1 MTAERLGGMI
11 GGVGSAA
18 GSRPVAGG
26 GVAGGVVAR
35 PGLFGRL
42 GGPARVTVVSAPA
55 GSGKTVLL
63 RSWIAGAGL
72 AGRAAWVPVGPGERD
87 PQRFWLSV
95 AGALRATGPGAGLV
109 RAVTGAPDLDGW
121 ALAEGLLSDLAP
133 LEEPVWLVVD
143 DVHELGKDAL
153 RQLELFLMRAPAG
166 LRLVLAA
173 RHDVR
178 LGLHRLRLEGGLA
191 ELRAGDLRFTLA
203 EAGEL
208 FAAAGVELGEPA
220 VAVLWERTEGWVAG
234 LRLAALALAGHRD
247 PGRFAA
253 EFSGSERTVAEYLL
267 AEVLD
272 RQPAAVRRL
281 LLRTSILGRVNGE
294 LADLLTGDEGGERVL
309 QDLEAAGA
317 FVVSLDADR
326 SWFRYHQMFAG
337 LLRLELRRTEPGEV
351 TGLHAAAAGWFAA
364 RGFTVEAVRHA
375 QAARDWTLAARL
387 LAGHWPA
394 LHLDGQA
401 ATVHELL
408 AGFPADL
415 PAADAGLAVVA
426 AADELAQ
433 GSLEAAERYL
443 ALAER
448 ESASG
453 PAGRGDYGRLLLG
466 VVRLLLD
473 RQRGNLPA
481 VVKEA
486 RELQA
491 MAEVADAAQPGLG
504 ADLSALALI
513 SLGSTEY
520 WATVSEDAEGYL
532 DRGIALARQGG
543 RPYLEFTGL
552 AYQALHEFY
561 HSFARAAERG
571 RQAVELAERHG
582 WAGDPAAGTAC
593 MVVALVLVCQGQPDA
608 AEPWVRRAERTL
620 TADTQPVA
628 VLSIRII
635 RGMLELVRDRNA
647 AALAALEAGEL
658 LSRRLAGPHYLVAR
672 IRALLVHA
680 LIRLGQAERAGQFL
694 AGLGEQD
701 RDRGE
706 VRVAA
711 AALRLAQGDPQGALA
726 ALVPVQEH
734 PVAED
739 YWGFW
744 RGRADML
751 EALARDTLGD
761 SDAADAALERALDLS
776 ERSGD
781 LTPFLLYPAAGLL
794 ERHARHRTAHAA
806 LVAEIRGLLAGTRA
820 GPQYGAPSPSRPEPL
835 LEPLSGSEA
844 RVLRYLPT
852 NLSGPEIARELSVST
867 NTVKTHIRHLYAK
880 FGTHHRA
887 EAVDLAR
894 ALGLLAPART
904 SPARR

>member
-1 MTAERLGGMI
+1 MGSLAESRSTAA
-11 GGVGSAA
+11 GGVS
-18 GSRPVAGG
+18 
-26 GVAGGVVAR
+26 GGVVAR

-63 RSWIAGAGL
+63 RSWIAEAGL
-72 AGRAAWVPVGPGERD
+72 AGRAAWVAAGQEEQD

-95 AGALRATGPGAGLV
+95 AGALRQTGSGAGLV
-109 RAVTGAPDLDGW
+109 QAVSAAPELDGW
-121 ALAEGLLSDLAP
+121 ALAERLLSDLAP
-133 LEEPVWLVVD
+133 LEDPVWLVVD
-143 DVHELGKDAL
+143 DVHELGPDAL
-153 RQLELFLMRAPAG
+153 RQLELLLMRAPAR
-166 LRLVLAA
+166 LRFVLAA

-178 LGLHRLRLEGGLA
+178 LGLHRLRLEGGLT
-191 ELRAGDLRFTLA
+191 ELRAGDLTFTLA

-208 FAAAGVELGEPA
+208 FTAAGVELDEPA
-220 VAVLWERTEGWVAG
+220 LAMLHERTEGWAAG
-234 LRLAALALAGHRD
+234 LRLAALALAGHPD

-272 RQPAAVRRL
+272 RQSERVRRL
-281 LLRTSILGRVNGE
+281 LLRTSILERVNGE
-294 LADLLTGDEGGERVL
+294 LADLLTGEGGGERVL

-317 FVVSLDADR
+317 FTVSLDPAR

-337 LLRLELRRTEPGEV
+337 LLRLELRRTVPGEV
-351 TGLHAAAAGWFAA
+351 AGLHAAAAGWFAA
-364 RGFTVEAVRHA
+364 RGFAVEAVRHA
-375 QAARDWTLAARL
+375 QAAGDWELAARL
-387 LAGHWPA
+387 LAGHWPG

-401 ATVHELL
+401 GAVHELL
-408 AGFPADL
+408 AGFPHGLA
-415 PAADAGLAVVA
+415 AADAGLAVVA

-448 ESASG
+448 QSASG
-453 PAGRGDYGRLLLG
+453 AGRGDCGRLLPG

-481 VVKEA
+481 VAADA

-520 WATVSEDAEGYL
+520 WATASQDAERCL

-552 AYQALHEFY
+552 AYQAAHEFY

-571 RQAVELAERHG
+571 QQAVALAERHG
-582 WAGDPAAGTAC
+582 WADDPAAGIAC
-593 MVVALVLVCQGQPDA
+593 MAVAAVLVWQGQPDA
-608 AEPWVRRAERTL
+608 AEPWVQRAERTL
-620 TADTQPVA
+620 TADTQPAA
-628 VLSIRII
+628 VLAIRYL
-635 RGMLELVRDRNA
+635 RGMLELERGRDA
-647 AALAALEAGEL
+647 AALAALEAGDPL
-658 LSRRLAGPHYLVAR
+658 ARRLAGPNYFVAR

-680 LIRLGQAERAGQFL
+680 LIRLGQVERAGQFL

-701 RDRGE
+701 RERDPI
-706 VRVAA
+706 RVAA
-711 AALRLAQGDPQGALA
+711 AELRLAQGDPQAALA
-726 ALVPVQEH
+726 ALGPIEGHVF
-734 PVAED
+734 ED

-744 RGRADML
+744 RARAHVL
-751 EALARDTLGD
+751 EAIARDALGD
-761 SDAADAALERALDLS
+761 PDAADAAIERALDLS

-781 LTPFLLYPAAGLL
+781 LTPFQFYPALGLL
-794 ERHARHRTAHAA
+794 ERHARHRTGHAA
-806 LVAEIRGLLAGTRA
+806 LVAEIRDLLPGGYGGMASPHARGGLG
-820 GPQYGAPSPSRPEPL
+820 GSPPRLTEPVSRGEL
-835 LEPLSGSEA
+835 

-852 NLSGPEIARELSVST
+852 NLTMPEIARELSVSH
-867 NTVKTHIRHLYAK
+867 NTVRTHARHLYAK

-894 ALGLLAPART
+894 SLGLLAPART
-904 SPARR
+904 SLASR